1 MNENKNNKKIYIYW
15 MELEERKKK
24 GELGWWG
31 TIK

>member
-24 GELGWWG
+24 GEVG
-31 TIK
+31 